1 MNAHLEL
8 TVTQSGKI
16 SGPLNDD
23 DAMSFPAVAPTVNGE
38 VSELAGVKVAGSD

>member
-8 TVTQSGKI
+8 TVTQPGQI
-16 SGPLNDD
+16 PGALTDD
-23 DAMSFPAVAPTVNGE
+23 DTVSLPAVAPTVNGE